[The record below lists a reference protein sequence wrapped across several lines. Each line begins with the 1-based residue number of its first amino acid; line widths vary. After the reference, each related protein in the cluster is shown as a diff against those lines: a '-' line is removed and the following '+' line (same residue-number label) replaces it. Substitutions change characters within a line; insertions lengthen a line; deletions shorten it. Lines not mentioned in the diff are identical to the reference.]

1 MQRDTLIHVVL
12 AVLQCA
18 LLAVLADLHDA
29 VPRQAGAK
37 DNGEAKY
44 DSVTGAKDYRWLES
58 EMVYNLHLEETI
70 DRSYFDKMATKAVEA
85 ISEYG
90 DFEQF
95 ASNDL
100 GEPPWQK
107 PDIPWDDVQDE
118 AAQNFDVR

>member
-1 MQRDTLIHVVL
+1 MRE
-12 AVLQCA
+12 
-18 LLAVLADLHDA
+18 
-29 VPRQAGAK
+29 AGVK

-70 DRSYFDKMATKAVEA
+70 DRSYFDKMATKAVKA